1 MCVTAATR
9 PVALSTTPGVAR
21 RQVAELLSGAG
32 WAAEAVDDAV
42 LAVHEALV
50 NALRHGGGVRR
61 AAAGFDEGSLV
72 VKVWDQGSG
81 FEMPGSIAMPDRLA
95 ERGRGL
101 FLMRRLAGDV
111 TVAHRGAETCLHLR
125 FDP

>member
-1 MCVTAATR
+1 MCVTAAAR
-9 PVALSTTPGVAR
+9 PVPLSSTPAVAR
-21 RQVAELLSGAG
+21 RQLLSMLTEAG
-32 WAAEAVDDAV
+32 WPTDAADGVV

-61 AAAGFDEGSLV
+61 AAAGFDAGSLV
-72 VKVWDQGSG
+72 VKVWDQGRG
-81 FEMPGSIAMPDRLA
+81 FEMPGTNPVPDRLA

-111 TVAHRGAETCLHLR
+111 KVARRGAETCLQLR
-125 FDP
+125 FDL